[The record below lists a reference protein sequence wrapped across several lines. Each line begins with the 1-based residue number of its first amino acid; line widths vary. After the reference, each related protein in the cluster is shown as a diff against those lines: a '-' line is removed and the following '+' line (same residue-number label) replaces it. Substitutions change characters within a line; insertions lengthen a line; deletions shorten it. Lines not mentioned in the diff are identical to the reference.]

1 MGYFN
6 SLLEKNGNCLAFAF
20 CSTRHWTVHFS
31 LPCEAQRKF
40 NLRSVSLLIV
50 WSLLLCHQRMNSCLA
65 DLIDRK
71 TERIS
76 ITTPT
81 LDLKSYFTSSG
92 LTRAGKSWFMFG
104 QRRLNLNFAY
114 AVLTEDQKISIYDWK
129 KIPFFKNIQN
139 KLLKKIRV
147 VLEIEDLF
155 TYLSRSLD
163 NNQGEIPKE
172 SQKSFYSII

>member
-1 MGYFN
+1 
-6 SLLEKNGNCLAFAF
+6 
-20 CSTRHWTVHFS
+20 
-31 LPCEAQRKF
+31 
-40 NLRSVSLLIV
+40 
-50 WSLLLCHQRMNSCLA
+50 
-65 DLIDRK
+65 
-71 TERIS
+71 
-76 ITTPT
+76 
-81 LDLKSYFTSSG
+81 
-92 LTRAGKSWFMFG
+92 MFG

-147 VLEIEDLF
+147 VLEIKDLF